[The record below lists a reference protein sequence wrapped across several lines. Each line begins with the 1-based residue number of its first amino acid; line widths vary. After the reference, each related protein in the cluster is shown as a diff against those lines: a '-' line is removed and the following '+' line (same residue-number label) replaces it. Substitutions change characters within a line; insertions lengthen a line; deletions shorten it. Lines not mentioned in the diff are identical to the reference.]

1 MDPIIKEFQ
10 LNPAAQAVNE
20 KAELLARRRRNSLNR
35 ALQNYFGLVI
45 IIVVLATSF
54 SLYKF
59 LLKPK
64 YDKILAS
71 INTTFF
77 QKDQLVPK
85 YKELEGYRNLM
96 LAYQAVD
103 KNQIARVD
111 GLVPANYLKEDL
123 FTELIYIIS
132 KKGFTV
138 NYLDITTNAEGGNA
152 TPAANTGRSGGAA
165 AVPAT
170 ATAGSGT
177 GLTLPANVGTVNVKL
192 SVNKADYPNLK
203 VLLDL
208 LESSLRLINVKSVN
222 FSPTDSVAVL
232 ELDTY
237 YLKK

>member
-10 LNPAAQAVNE
+10 LSSTAQAANE
-20 KAELLARRRRNSLNR
+20 QAQLLARRRRNGLNR
-35 ALQNYFGLVI
+35 VLQNYFGLVI
-45 IIVVLATSF
+45 IIVVIAAGF
-54 SLYKF
+54 ALYRF

-64 YDKILAS
+64 YDSILAS

-85 YKELEGYRNLM
+85 YKELESYRNLM
-96 LAYQAVD
+96 LAYQAVNPD
-103 KNQIARVD
+103 QVQRVN

-138 NYLDITTNAEGGNA
+138 NYLDIIKDSETTGTTAPVSASRNDKTAPAVSGSSEGL
-152 TPAANTGRSGGAA
+152 
-165 AVPAT
+165 V
-170 ATAGSGT
+170 
-177 GLTLPANVGTVNVKL
+177 LPANVGTVKVKL

-203 VLLDL
+203 VLLNL
-208 LESSLRLINVKSVN
+208 LESSLRLINVKSIN
-222 FSPTDSVAVL
+222 FSPNDSVAVL